1 MNIKQIIC
9 SIAIIISPL
18 LLKSQNT
25 WIQDLIFRI
34 DTNVV
39 SYKKNKIIYQDKEV
53 VPLPYRINQEIVEIS
68 IIPNNINFVKEIIL
82 DTSKQYNIIEEPEK
96 TENNTF
102 DYSIQFINA
111 TKSNF
116 IKHKIYLINY
126 KDDTIEITI
135 NLQPISRQ
143 QIQIFPSQD
152 ELYVGE
158 EVMWELISNIPEN
171 IVTSPIWIEK
181 DNYRYRIVEQNNNI
195 YLQLIPFQTGRQQF
209 KIDVSLYKPILEN
222 KQFVYNYS
230 FYTPFFNIKPG
241 RLAYLNISPTEF
253 ILQDII
259 NENNYEVQIDN
270 NRILKINKTYRIEDK
285 EDKGTLI
292 AEVYTLKAISGNKIL
307 CNLNVYNV
315 HSIDNGVL
323 YIKEGDDPKFITNF
337 TVLPKTIFKTLSISQ
352 DGKTWTSQPNVKPG
366 DKVIV
371 SIEGQ
376 SLHKTNLTF
385 KGIDHA
391 NIDTIFIS
399 SNKMEYRLDI
409 PYNIYIPRIEILNY
423 NNPTGFYLNVVE
435 HQKPRD
441 YDFLNIDYGEGFINV
456 NEILTPIFYNK
467 SIKNIVIKG
476 NPSIIDEGINL
487 YGKQYL
493 EIEIK
498 IVGLRGE
505 VIELTPW
512 QDYTLCPDS
521 NSIRYQFY
529 NKNDCSTLELSLNE
543 ILNKKT
549 YSLDPWTRII
559 ITIRHKADKYPYQ
572 IPPKVIELINERRMS
587 FDIEVSF
594 PAGLLTIIP
603 NSSQISNLS
612 GISMAMIAQFSFY
625 QQHRY
630 AKLLPVKLGFG
641 FIALNAFNFSNQNI
655 NRDMSL
661 VALVSLY
668 PTTKDRKLNFPLY
681 MGGGYFLSEN
691 KFFFL
696 VGPGIQVSF

>member
-1 MNIKQIIC
+1 MNIKKIIFC
-9 SIAIIISPL
+9 IAIIISPF
-18 LLKSQNT
+18 LLKSQNS
-25 WIQDLIFRI
+25 WIQDIIFRI
-34 DTNVV
+34 DTNVI
-39 SYKKNKIIYQDKEV
+39 SYKKDKIIYQNKEV

-68 IIPNNINFVKEIIL
+68 FIPDNIDLIKEIIPEI
-82 DTSKQYNIIEEPEK
+82 SNQYNIIEEPIK

-102 DYSIQFINA
+102 EYSIQFINA

-116 IKHKIYLINY
+116 IKHKIFVINNN
-126 KDDTIEITI
+126 DDTIQILI
-135 NLQPISRQ
+135 NLQPVSSQ

-152 ELYVGE
+152 DLYVGE
-158 EVMWELISNIPEN
+158 EVSWELSSNIPEN
-171 IVTSPIWIEK
+171 ILPSPLWIEK
-181 DNYRYRIVEQNNNI
+181 DNYRYRIIEQNNNI
-195 YLQLIPFQTGRQQF
+195 YLQLIPFQAGKQQF
-209 KIDVSLYKPILEN
+209 NIDVQLYKPILDN
-222 KQFVYNYS
+222 KQFLFTYS
-230 FYTPFFNIKPG
+230 FITPYFNVKPS

-253 ILQDII
+253 ILQDIV
-259 NENNYEVQIDN
+259 NENNYEAQIDN
-270 NRILKINKTYRIEDK
+270 NRALKINKTYRIEDR

-292 AEVYTLKAISGNKIL
+292 AEIYTQKAISGNKIL
-307 CNLNVYNV
+307 CNLNVYNI
-315 HSIDNGVL
+315 HSIDDGVL
-323 YIKEGDDPKFITNF
+323 YIKDGDDPRFITNF

-352 DGKTWTSQPNVKPG
+352 DGKTWSSQPNVKPG
-366 DKVIV
+366 DKIIV
-371 SIEGQ
+371 RLEGQ
-376 SLHKTNLTF
+376 SLHKTNLIF
-385 KGIDHA
+385 KGIDPS

-399 SNKMEYRLDI
+399 SNTMEYRLNI
-409 PYNIYIPRIEILNY
+409 PYNIYIPRVEILNY
-423 NNPTGFYLNVVE
+423 NNPTGFYLNVIE

-476 NPSIIDEGINL
+476 DPSIIDNRLDL

-512 QDYTLCPDS
+512 QDYTICPDS

-641 FIALNAFNFSNQNI
+641 FIALNAFNFSSQNI

-681 MGGGYFLSEN
+681 MGGGYFLSES

>member
-1 MNIKQIIC
+1 MNIKKIIF
-9 SIAIIISPL
+9 STAITL
-18 LLKSQNT
+18 LPYFLISQNN
-25 WIQDLIFRI
+25 WIQDIIFRI

-39 SYKKNKIIYQDKEV
+39 SYKKDKIIYQNKEV
-53 VPLPYRINQEIVEIS
+53 VPLPYRINQEIVEITF
-68 IIPNNINFVKEIIL
+68 IPNDIDYIKEIIP
-82 DTSKQYNIIEEPEK
+82 DVSNQYNIIEEPVK
-96 TENNTF
+96 KENNTF
-102 DYSIQFINA
+102 EYSIQFINA

-116 IKHKIYLINY
+116 IKHKILIINN
-126 KDDTIEITI
+126 KNDTIQILI
-135 NLQPISRQ
+135 NLQPVSLQ

-152 ELYVGE
+152 DLYVGE
-158 EVMWELISNIPEN
+158 EVSWELNTNIPEN
-171 IVTSPIWIEK
+171 ILPSSLWIEK

-195 YLQLIPFQTGRQQF
+195 YLQLIPFQAGKQQF
-209 KIDVSLYKPILEN
+209 NIDVQLYKPILN
-222 KQFVYNYS
+222 NNQFVFTFS
-230 FYTPFFNIKPG
+230 FITPYFNVKPS

-253 ILQDII
+253 ILQDIV
-259 NENNYEVQIDN
+259 NENSYEAQIDN
-270 NRILKINKTYRIEDK
+270 NRALKLNKTYRIEDR

-292 AEVYTLKAISGNKIL
+292 AEIYTQKAISGNKIL
-307 CNLNVYNV
+307 CNLNVYNI
-315 HSIDNGVL
+315 HSIDDGVL
-323 YIKEGDDPKFITNF
+323 YIKDGDESKFITNF
-337 TVLPKTIFKTLSISQ
+337 TVLPKTIFKSLSISQ
-352 DGKTWTSQPNVKPG
+352 DGKTWSSQPNVKPG
-366 DKVIV
+366 EKIIV

-376 SLHKTNLTF
+376 SLHKTNLSF
-385 KGIDHA
+385 KGLDKA

-399 SNKMEYRLDI
+399 STKMEYRLDI

-423 NNPTGFYLNVVE
+423 NNPTGFYLNVLE
-435 HQKPRD
+435 HQRPRD
-441 YDFLNIDYGEGFINV
+441 YDFVNIDYGEGFINV

-476 NPSIIDEGINL
+476 DPSIIDNGLDL

-559 ITIRHKADKYPYQ
+559 ITIRHKADKYPYH
-572 IPPKVIELINERRMS
+572 IPPKVIELICERSIS

-594 PAGLLTIIP
+594 PAGLLTIVP

-625 QQHRY
+625 QKHRY
-630 AKLLPVKLGFG
+630 AKLLPMKLGFG
-641 FIALNAFNFSNQNI
+641 FIALNAFNFSSQNI

-691 KFFFL
+691 EFFFL